1 MISDISKSKAKESDS
16 KHTFEIP
23 KFWYKTK
30 PFEYL
35 ESENLR
41 MNNPIKTI
49 FKAIIDENGALK
61 NINRIAISV
70 EAKRM
75 VL

>member
-1 MISDISKSKAKESDS
+1 MIKVISTSNAKESDN
-16 KHTFEIP
+16 KQVFEIP

-30 PFEYL
+30 SFEYL

-41 MNNPIKTI
+41 MNKAIKTN
-49 FKAIIDENGALK
+49 FKAIIKEKGALK
-61 NINRIAISV
+61 NINRIAINV
-70 EAKRM
+70 DAKRM